1 MKCSEAQRL
10 IFRRIDGELPGQDGE
25 LLDKHLSQC
34 TNCVRDYKLL
44 SIPRRAAQAIE
55 PIEPSDNFYRVLRT
69 RIENEAR
76 NAIFVQQFLGLAR
89 GFIPSLA
96 AVTLALLS
104 LFAYLHL
111 TNPQDDLYAAYKNAF
126 VGEDLHLREM
136 ISEQQSITDANILSA
151 LANRETWQYPDYKPK

>member
-10 IFRRIDGELPGQDGE
+10 IFRQIDRELPGRDSE
-25 LLDKHLSQC
+25 LLGKHLSQC
-34 TNCVRDYKLL
+34 SDCARDFQLL
-44 SIPRRAAQAIE
+44 SIPQRVAPAIK
-55 PIEPSDNFYRVLRT
+55 PIEPSDFFCQTLRT

-76 NAIFVQQFLGLAR
+76 NAIVVQQFLGLAR

-104 LFAYLHL
+104 IFAYLHL
-111 TNPQDDLYAAYKNAF
+111 TNPRDDLYAAYKNAF
-126 VGEDLHLREM
+126 VGEDLHLRAM

-151 LANRETWQYPDYKPK
+151 LANRESWQYSGYEPK